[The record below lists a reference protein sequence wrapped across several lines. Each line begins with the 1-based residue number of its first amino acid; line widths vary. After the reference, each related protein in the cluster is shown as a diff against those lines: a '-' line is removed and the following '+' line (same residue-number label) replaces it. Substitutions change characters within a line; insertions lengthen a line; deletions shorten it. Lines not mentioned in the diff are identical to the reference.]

1 MEGALLQDPGSPTG
15 VTCAPL
21 LYSGP
26 QDPSTRQHLT
36 LRRSTDRGLHW
47 HTVTQITGPTTP
59 AAYSDITKADRTH
72 VGIAYETGTSGPYER
87 IAWTTATVTC
97 P

>member
-1 MEGALLQDPGSPTG
+1 MPKTAAHTYDQFLRR
-15 VTCAPL
+15 PL

-26 QDPSTRQHLT
+26 EDPSARQHLT

-47 HTVTQITGPTTP
+47 RPTAHLTAPDTP
-59 AAYSDITKADRTH
+59 AAYSDLTKISRTRL
-72 VGIAYETGTSGPYER
+72 GILFATGTTTPYDH
-87 IAWTTATVTC
+87 ITWHTLPLTF